1 MRDGHGPARL
11 LTGAAPLSPHQ
22 HEARVTTE
30 SAGIQIIT
38 GVQVSVVSLT
48 GGGGGGGGGVG
59 GFRQSSGAGGSV
71 LLLSRSHLR
80 YQLIT
85 DRSKFLK

>member
-1 MRDGHGPARL
+1 MVRVRDGHGPARL

-38 GVQVSVVSLT
+38 GVQVSVVSL
-48 GGGGGGGGGVG
+48 GGGGGGVD
-59 GFRQSSGAGGSV
+59 
-71 LLLSRSHLR
+71 SHFVPNFC
-80 YQLIT
+80 Q
-85 DRSKFLK
+85 KPEKHENMGN

>member
-30 SAGIQIIT
+30 SAGVQIIT
-38 GVQVSVVSLT
+38 GVQVSVVSL
-48 GGGGGGGGGVG
+48 GGGGGGGVVG

>member
-1 MRDGHGPARL
+1 MGDGHGPARL

-38 GVQVSVVSLT
+38 GVQVSVVSL
-48 GGGGGGGGGVG
+48 GGGGGRVG